1 MIKERS
7 SVVITGGASGIGK
20 ALAFRFGKEGHD
32 IIIGDVEEAA
42 LEIAI
47 SELRS
52 EEILATGIVVDVSDL
67 DSVRSFRDQIF
78 SEFSPPY
85 ILCLNAGVGA
95 GGSISESSVLDW
107 EWVLGVN
114 LWGVIYGLNTF
125 LPFMEDNNN
134 GHIIITSSI
143 AGHLSYPNMG
153 VYNASKHA
161 VLSIAET
168 LCYELQEKGIE
179 VGVSVLC
186 PGLVKTNILDSE
198 RNRPEILTSNV
209 SLNEPDDQDTRKE
222 AVREIHN
229 LALDPDSVADLVFK
243 AVESK
248 QFYIFT
254 ENTFQDAIKTRHRD
268 IELVRNPMLGANL
281 VEEHL
286 NDTD

>member
-20 ALAFRFGKEGHD
+20 ALAFLFGKEGHD

-222 AVREIHN
+222 AVREIYN